1 MTGLVTASEYMR
13 IGRSH
18 LGLAVKYYRQ
28 QSAEKAG
35 RLRGRT
41 IYVLVNLSLT
51 GVILQVIFL
60 HRESFKGYMER

>member
-1 MTGLVTASEYMR
+1 MR

-18 LGLAVKYYRQ
+18 LGLAVEYYRQ
-28 QSAEKAG
+28 QGAEKAG
-35 RLRGRT
+35 RLRGWT

-51 GVILQVIFL
+51 SVMLQVIFL